1 MARRKWTLET
11 IGQVLDGEQPFIQVG
26 YTPKPKKHKEGDTW
40 TDVHGITWK
49 QLNGARIQVNEKADL
64 IRDSIKRIC
73 SKCGQNIDF
82 SCDKL
87 DEKVWPKTGLCFDC
101 LQVEEFELRVL
112 GKYEDYENMK
122 LLKNKRGLLKD
133 FREKVIEAIDFLRN
147 DSGKMS
153 QVMADGEVMTWTGK
167 SNPQWLIDAEN
178 DLIKVNEELKKM
190 DKEIAELEVK
200 IKV

>member
-122 LLKNKRGLLKD
+122 L
-133 FREKVIEAIDFLRN
+133 RN